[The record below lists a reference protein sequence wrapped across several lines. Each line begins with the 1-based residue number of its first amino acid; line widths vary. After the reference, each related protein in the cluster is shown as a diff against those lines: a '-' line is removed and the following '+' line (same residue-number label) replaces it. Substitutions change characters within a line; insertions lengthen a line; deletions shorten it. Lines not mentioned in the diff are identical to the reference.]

1 MNYYRILIL
10 FLFLFSCSDVDQ
22 EVYGCTDKEACNYNP
37 NATSN
42 WEGECIYQEIGCD
55 CEGNLHPG
63 ICDCDGSI
71 DSDFDQICDN
81 VDICVGEY
89 DNNYSC
95 NDIDVLYDFLVNN
108 HDSINVSTISIE
120 DILNFPFDY
129 EFNEEG
135 RLDYLSLIEK
145 NITIVPSTVNQLSHL
160 SQLFLNDNSITE
172 LPLTIC
178 EINDSCEIYVQHN
191 QLCDIN
197 YSDFTCIDNAQWNS
211 QDCDE

>member
-1 MNYYRILIL
+1 M
-10 FLFLFSCSDVDQ
+10 
-22 EVYGCTDKEACNYNP
+22 
-37 NATSN
+37 
-42 WEGECIYQEIGCD
+42 
-55 CEGNLHPG
+55 
-63 ICDCDGSI
+63 
-71 DSDFDQICDN
+71 
-81 VDICVGEY
+81 
-89 DNNYSC
+89 
-95 NDIDVLYDFLVNN
+95 VNN
-108 HDSINVSTISIE
+108 HDSIDVSTISIE

-178 EINDSCEIYVQHN
+178 EINDSCEIYVQNN

-197 YSDFTCIDNAQWNS
+197 YSLRVLL
-211 QDCDE
+211 